1 MTTDRWTLTLISLA
15 GEPWPQPP
23 ALPGRVH
30 RCRDDPDEGDAFE
43 LPSVSELQERLGLSR
58 QGAWMRLQAYRKH
71 PDVKKLL
78 APVQRPRAAL
88 IDADNTP
95 D

>member
-1 MTTDRWTLTLISLA
+1 VTTTRWTLTLAGLL
-15 GEPWPQPP
+15 GEPWPPLP

-43 LPSVSELQERLGLSR
+43 PPTVLELQERLGLSR
-58 QGAWMRLQAYRKH
+58 QGAWLRLQAYRKR
-71 PDVKKLL
+71 PDAKKLL
-78 APVQRPRAAL
+78 APVQRRAL
-88 IDADNTP
+88 LDADNTI